1 MHIRIDYLADKNC
14 FTELNESPRLRRQWQ
29 DVLEECRQ
37 TEAGPEERL
46 RIALLNVDYVTSFE
60 LPFRLLLTRT
70 PQLGSPRC
78 VKNGTSAR
86 KMWCS
91 TINALAACT
100 T

>member
-70 PQLGSPRC
+70 PQLIAAC